1 MSAPEGHST
10 ELLSHLERSCV
21 ADGSGF
27 TTILQSL
34 ALMCSNQPGL
44 PMMFGAG
51 HLKPP
56 EPFSSKEAS
65 AGYPSA
71 TQVGIGRMHS

>member
-1 MSAPEGHST
+1 M
-10 ELLSHLERSCV
+10 LD

-27 TTILQSL
+27 TRLLQTL

-51 HLKPP
+51 HLLPP
-56 EPFSSKEAS
+56 QPMRSKLNLEPNDPSKLI
-65 AGYPSA
+65 
-71 TQVGIGRMHS
+71 QVCIGQSHSLQVQVACG